1 MAFSGTFDYTLDAKN
16 RLTVPAKFRTSL
28 TDAVVLAKGTEQ
40 CMTIWPKRDF
50 EAFVTGTLEGLHPLH
65 PKRDALKRFFFSN
78 SFDTELDSAGRV
90 MVPPSLMQH
99 AALTKD
105 VVVNGMDDRIEVW
118 DREVWARY
126 NAELDITALAA
137 DVAFGAPVP
146 AGGPSA

>member
-65 PKRDALKRFFFSN
+65 PSGTRS
-78 SFDTELDSAGRV
+78 SASSSPTRSTPSWT
-90 MVPPSLMQH
+90 PP
-99 AALTKD
+99 AASWSRRRSCST
-105 VVVNGMDDRIEVW
+105 R
-118 DREVWARY
+118 R
-126 NAELDITALAA
+126 
-137 DVAFGAPVP
+137 
-146 AGGPSA
+146 